1 MRRALAAGA
10 ALLLTLTLAACDD
23 DDREQAR
30 PAGGEVV
37 AQSSVAVDTPEL
49 QELRSRTGMGDCRP
63 GPGGG
68 ALPELTLPCLGGGT
82 AVDLA
87 SLKGPMVVNFWGSW
101 CGPCGEEMPAIE
113 EFYEEHGDEVPVLGV
128 DWLDTYPASALQQIE
143 ERGVTYP
150 SVADPGGEASKYAE
164 FAKIIAMPMTFFIDA
179 DGEIAY
185 QYPATIDSADQLADL
200 VREHLGVA
208 L

>member
-10 ALLLTLTLAACDD
+10 ALLLTLALSACDD
-23 DDREQAR
+23 DEREQAR
-30 PAGGEVV
+30 PAGGEVA

-49 QELRSRTGMGDCRP
+49 QDLRSRTGMGDCEP

-68 ALPELTLPCLGGGT
+68 ALPALTLPCLGGGT
-82 AVDLA
+82 SVDLA
-87 SLKGPMVVNFWGSW
+87 SLKGPLVLNFWGSW

-113 EFYEEHGDEVPVLGV
+113 SYYQQYGDQVPVLGI
-128 DWLDTYPASALQQIE
+128 DWLDTFPASALKQIA

-150 SVADPGGEASKYAE
+150 SLADPGGEAATFEE
-164 FAKIIAMPMTFFIDA
+164 FARTQQMPMTFFVDA
-179 DGEIAY
+179 DGEITY
-185 QYPATIDSADQLADL
+185 QHPGAIDDAAELADL
-200 VREHLGVA
+200 VREHLGVD

>member
-1 MRRALAAGA
+1 VRRALAAGA
-10 ALLLTLTLAACDD
+10 ALLLALSVAACD

-30 PAGGEVV
+30 PAGGEVK

-49 QELRSRTGMGDCRP
+49 QELRRTTGMGDCRP

-82 AVDLA
+82 SVDLA
-87 SLKGPMVVNFWGSW
+87 SLKGPMVLNFWASW
-101 CGPCGEEMPAIE
+101 CGPCAEEMPSLE
-113 EFYEEHGDEVPVLGV
+113 TFFQEHGQQVPVLGV
-128 DWLDTYPASALQQIE
+128 DWQDTFPASALTQVE
-143 ERGVTYP
+143 KRGVTYP
-150 SVADPGGEASKYAE
+150 SVADPGGETAQFAQ
-164 FAKIIAMPMTFFIDA
+164 FAKMPGMPMTFLIDA

-185 QYPATIDSADQLADL
+185 QHAGGVDSADELADL